1 MRPHRNKHVLWMW
14 NLPFLAWN
22 ASSTTI
28 VRGLTGGIICQ
39 HEVPPSTAA
48 GQGTLAQ
55 QREGSRGPVPTEL
68 SGLTSCSI
76 THPEADGLSER

>member
-1 MRPHRNKHVLWMW
+1 MQPHRNKHILWMW

-28 VRGLTGGIICQ
+28 VRGLTGCIICQ

-48 GQGTLAQ
+48 GQGTLSQ
-55 QREGSRGPVPTEL
+55 QREGSQGPVPMEL
-68 SGLTSCSI
+68 SGLTSYSI
-76 THPEADGLSER
+76 THREADGLIER